1 MKNDIS
7 LITPISKDLLYIKIA
22 DAISDYI
29 QKNNMVS
36 GDKLPSER
44 ELAARFH
51 TSRHSLREALR
62 VLENQGIINS
72 KMGSGTYVAHIREKS
87 NLYLDFVK
95 INYLEMLNIKTE
107 LEKYAIKLVIGQA
120 DEASIHEL
128 ERILDIMEE
137 SGRKGIF
144 ESGTDKKFHYLLA
157 DLSGNKMLAQMI
169 KKMIETFDEY
179 YGVLPQSTQ
188 LCLDTI
194 GFHRELLDAVKRCDT
209 EAALASCDEIC
220 LIDRKLIEVVGNLE
234 AERETDSEGSKSIKN
249 D

>member
-7 LITPISKDLLYIKIA
+7 LITPISKDLLYVKIA

-29 QKNNMVS
+29 KKNNLVP

-44 ELAARFH
+44 ELAARFQ

-62 VLENQGIINS
+62 VLENQGIIS
-72 KMGSGTYVAHIREKS
+72 SQMGSGTYVSHIREQS

-107 LEKYAIKLVIGQA
+107 LEKYAIKLVIGLAEDQSL
-120 DEASIHEL
+120 DEL
-128 ERILDIMEE
+128 ERLLCIMEE
-137 SGRKGIF
+137 SSEKGVF
-144 ESGTDKKFHYLLA
+144 ASETDKKFHYLLA

-179 YGVLPQSTQ
+179 YCVLPQSTQ
-188 LCLDTI
+188 LCLDTVSC
-194 GFHRELLDAVKRCDT
+194 HRDLLNAIKNRDT
-209 EAALASCDEIC
+209 DTALSSCDEIC
-220 LIDRKLIEVVGNLE
+220 LIDQKLIKVVVDLDAGKE
-234 AERETDSEGSKSIKN
+234 AGSL
-249 D
+249 